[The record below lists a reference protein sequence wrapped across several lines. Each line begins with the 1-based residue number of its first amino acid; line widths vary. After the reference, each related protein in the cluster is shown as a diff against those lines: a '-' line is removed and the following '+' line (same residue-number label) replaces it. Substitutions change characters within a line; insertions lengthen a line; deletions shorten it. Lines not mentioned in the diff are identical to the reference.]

1 MMTATEKW
9 SPIIEILGVIN
20 YDNVVKM
27 SEYADKFTKME
38 ILKDNNVDSLGINLL
53 PINLKILSKLDNFE
67 ITDDISQ
74 VNDIT
79 YKIKIDKNSNKSSLE
94 YVNELENSLINI
106 MIDDLKEKNILIYSL
121 VNNIFIESD
130 KLIIVS
136 RIKINN

>member
-1 MMTATEKW
+1 MTATEKW
-9 SPIIEILGVIN
+9 SPIIEILGVTN

-94 YVNELENSLINI
+94 YVNELENSLINM

>member
-1 MMTATEKW
+1 MTATEKW
-9 SPIIEILGVIN
+9 SPIIEILGVTN

-27 SEYADKFTKME
+27 SEYAEKFTKME
-38 ILKDNNVDSLGINLL
+38 ILKDNTDSLGVNLL
-53 PINLKILSKLDNFE
+53 PINLKMLSKLDNFE

-94 YVNELENSLINI
+94 YVNELENSLINM

-121 VNNIFIESD
+121 VNNMFVESD